1 MSTPGDDVVM
11 LETLSAEATRAL
23 GRTLARALRPGD
35 CLALTGELGTGKT
48 QLVKGIAEGL
58 GIDPRDVA
66 SPTFVLH
73 AVYEGAL
80 TLHHLDAYRLRSA
93 REFEDL
99 AVEEYLDAG
108 GVAVIEWA
116 DRVRDA
122 LPPARLEIALEHA
135 GDDRRRV
142 TLRAIG
148 IDHLDLAWIAREAGA
163 VRATRSASW
172 QDS

>member
-1 MSTPGDDVVM
+1 MSTPGGDAVT
-11 LETLSAEATRAL
+11 LETSSAEATRAL

-73 AVYEGAL
+73 AVYEGTF

-99 AVEEYLDAG
+99 AVEELLAAG

-122 LPPARLEIALEHA
+122 LPPARLEIVLEHA
-135 GDDRRRV
+135 GGDRRRLM
-142 TLRAIG
+142 LRAIG
-148 IDHLDLAWIAREAGA
+148 LDHFGLVSIAREAPD
-163 VRATRSASW
+163 RRPAS
-172 QDS
+172 DARVDPP